1 MMPTETIAPQAEQ
14 ARSSTGDPATAVA
27 TRQESAPVGPAGKKG
42 FHIFTI
48 TLGVEPR
55 DGEYKPGTLTYKLTA
70 PSGWKWV
77 DWGNYYYYDE
87 ENYKHT
93 QVKTLQTSVDG
104 KVLSFSLDSHL
115 NTGKSDGT
123 RLCFTVM
130 ADPES
135 KATKGMSS
143 DGKVAVT
150 GSASKLP
157 ADIKLYG
164 IIT

>member
-1 MMPTETIAPQAEQ
+1 MMPVETTDTLAPEDTTTA
-14 ARSSTGDPATAVA
+14 GPATAVA

-42 FHIFTI
+42 FHIFTV
-48 TLGVEPR
+48 TLGAEPR

-70 PSGWKWV
+70 PTGWKWI
-77 DWGNYYYYDE
+77 DWGSYYYYDE
-87 ENYKHT
+87 ENYKAT
-93 QVKTLQTSVDG
+93 AVKPLQTSVDG

-115 NTGKSDGT
+115 NSGKNDGT

-135 KATKGMSS
+135 GAKPGTSS
-143 DGKVAVT
+143 DGKVVVT
-150 GSASKLP
+150 GSAAKLP
-157 ADIKLYG
+157 PEIKLYG